1 MNKKLIISDL
11 DGTLLNNNSELSETT
26 IKIVKELTKQGHLFC
41 ISTGRPYRSAID
53 FYKKLGLKTVMSLL
67 NGSCMLKPNDKN
79 FMPINLC
86 FGKHILEKILQN
98 KTIKKYV
105 DYIIVEDFNNTYG
118 IDITKKIN
126 LDEGTSKHFHLDYNS
141 MNKVK
146 INDVSKIKNDI
157 NSILIIADSKY
168 VDEISF
174 KIKSLLQTL
183 VVRTWN
189 IYGTNQTVIEVNSRY
204 ANKGSALKFLSSYY
218 GVPFNEIYVFG
229 DGDNDMEMMKLSSK
243 AFAMKNSVTAVKLLS
258 YKITEKTNDND
269 GVALALQKEFKI
281 KTKKA

>member
-11 DGTLLNNNSELSETT
+11 DGTLLNNKSELSKTTVDT
-26 IKIVKELTKQGHLFC
+26 IKEIIKQGHVFC
-41 ISTGRPYRSAID
+41 ISTGRPYRSAIN
-53 FYKKLGLKTVMSLL
+53 FYNQLGLNTVMSLL
-67 NGSCMLKPNDKN
+67 NGSCMLKPNN
-79 FMPINLC
+79 ESFMPINLC
-86 FGKHILEKILQN
+86 FEKHILEKILEN

-118 IDITKKIN
+118 IDVTKSIK
-126 LDEGTSKHFHLDYNS
+126 LDETISKHFHLDSNS
-141 MNKVK
+141 MDK
-146 INDVSKIKNDI
+146 IKSNNLNKIKNGI
-157 NSILIIADSKY
+157 NSILIVADSKY

-189 IYGTNQTVIEVNSRY
+189 IYDLKQTVIEVNSRY

-229 DGDNDMEMMKLSSK
+229 DGDNDMDMMKLSSK
-243 AFAMKNSVTAVKLLS
+243 AFAMKNSVTSVKLLS
-258 YKITEKTNDND
+258 YKITNKTNDED